1 MLLEVQQRKCPMY
14 ILSKRNPSSQKRQKT
29 EICRVGHWYCYI
41 LSDHGRYKVTMNMN
55 RCVFFNPDF
64 QQNVNFDLELR
75 MAGMLLLISM
85 TSWGTWMTQSMV
97 WNFTLLTKAKL
108 IVADVTGIL
117 LNFSK
122 MHMLCVYFK
131 IVNNKLGCILPM
143 VVVMVLPHA
152 EIGQNDH
159 REDASHFIIILPFD
173 LTL

>member
-1 MLLEVQQRKCPMY
+1 MHV
-14 ILSKRNPSSQKRQKT
+14 LSKRNPPSKKRQET
-29 EICRVGHWYCYI
+29 EICRMGHWYRHL
-41 LSDHGRYKVTMNMN
+41 LSDHGRYKVTINMN

-64 QQNVNFDLELR
+64 QQEIKFDLELK

-85 TSWGTWMTQSMV
+85 TSWVMQMTQSMV
-97 WNFTLLTKAKL
+97 WNCTLLTKAKL

-122 MHMLCVYFK
+122 MHMLCAYFK

-152 EIGQNDH
+152 EIGPNDH